1 MLKIAVLVWIVLGAT
16 LAGSLVTVVVTVPS
30 LMDQARRLIPVAAG
44 IGFVAAVPLAWA
56 IAGRIVA
63 ATHPRG

>member
-1 MLKIAVLVWIVLGAT
+1 MLKIAVLVWIVLGET

-30 LMDQARRLIPVAAG
+30 LMDQAMRLIPVAAG

>member
-30 LMDQARRLIPVAAG
+30 LMDQAMRLIPVAAG